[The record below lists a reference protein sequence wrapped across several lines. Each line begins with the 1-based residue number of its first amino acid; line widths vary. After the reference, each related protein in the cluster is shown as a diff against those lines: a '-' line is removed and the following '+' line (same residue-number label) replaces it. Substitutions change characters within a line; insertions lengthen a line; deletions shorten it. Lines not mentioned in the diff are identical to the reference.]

1 MKKVFKRVS
10 QAYETVKKS
19 VQEKRREFKKNFER
33 IKSEMLQEVMK
44 AESPEDLIALGK
56 KFQEQGE
63 VLKAE
68 QDGIKQ
74 KEIEEERSEADKDLM
89 GENKNFDEMKI
100 ARNAEAEQLAV
111 KERVAHEKHVREIE
125 ADDQVRINE
134 IRAKL
139 EEGNERYV
147 KPPLG
152 ERPDFD
158 KMEKDRM
165 KKLLGLNHYELDN
178 FPEIINTLESA
189 TMKIN
194 AVRSEIGLS
203 AKEFNSEKIRL
214 IKNENGE
221 FDQYSRKAGFY
232 DNESGNVIYGFE
244 EGRFFMDLTYKVE
257 ILYNLIHEMI
267 HQSMAGGVNEEF
279 HLLDEGFV
287 DTIAMEI
294 MHDEMPKLLNK
305 REIDSNKLAIKKFLK
320 DYPVTKTEEGEFIE
334 AEEQDILFVEEKKDP
349 VASTRIVNRRV
360 IGKIKQSNP
369 ELYKK
374 LLKAAFEKD
383 SQEISDLIVEN
394 YSGKMLENLKYMKVE
409 DILNE
414 FDYK

>member
-267 HQSMAGGVNEEF
+267 HQSMAGGVYEE
-279 HLLDEGFV
+279 V
-287 DTIAMEI
+287 
-294 MHDEMPKLLNK
+294 
-305 REIDSNKLAIKKFLK
+305 S
-320 DYPVTKTEEGEFIE
+320 
-334 AEEQDILFVEEKKDP
+334 
-349 VASTRIVNRRV
+349 
-360 IGKIKQSNP
+360 
-369 ELYKK
+369 
-374 LLKAAFEKD
+374 
-383 SQEISDLIVEN
+383 
-394 YSGKMLENLKYMKVE
+394 
-409 DILNE
+409 
-414 FDYK
+414 